1 MKDDKPKAAKKEKSE
16 MANIVVL
23 FEVTPTK
30 EGMKKYLDLAAMLKP
45 MLAGFEGFIRAERF
59 CSLSEEGKLLSMNI
73 WTDEAAVERWR
84 NVMQHR
90 MSQKEGREK
99 LFKSYKITVCS
110 EIRSYTDQDRLQAPQ
125 DSNAIFG
132 V

>member
-1 MKDDKPKAAKKEKSE
+1 
-16 MANIVVL
+16 MANIIVL

-30 EGMKKYLDLAAMLKP
+30 EGMQKYLDLAAMLKP

-59 CSLSEEGKLLSMNI
+59 SSLNEEGKLLSMNV

-90 MSQKEGREK
+90 MSQKKEEK
-99 LFKSYKITVCS
+99 NCSKAIKSQFAQKSVPIQTKTVHRHHRIQMHFLRCKYG
-110 EIRSYTDQDRLQAPQ
+110 IYIQ
-125 DSNAIFG
+125 I
-132 V
+132 

>member
-1 MKDDKPKAAKKEKSE
+1 
-16 MANIVVL
+16 
-23 FEVTPTK
+23 
-30 EGMKKYLDLAAMLKP
+30 MKKYLDIAAMLKP

-59 CSLSEEGKLLSMNI
+59 SSLNEEGKLLSMNV

-99 LFKSYKITVCS
+99 LFESYQITVCS
-110 EIRSYTDQDRLQAPQ
+110 EIRTYTESDRLQALA
-125 DSNAIFG
+125 DSNRYFEREG
-132 V
+132 

>member
-1 MKDDKPKAAKKEKSE
+1 

-23 FEVTPTK
+23 FEVKPTK
-30 EGMKKYLDLAAMLKP
+30 AGMQKYLDLASMLKP
-45 MLAGFEGFIRAERF
+45 MLAGFEGFIAAERF
-59 CSLSEEGKLLSMNI
+59 SSLNEEGKLLSMNV

-90 MSQKEGREK
+90 MSQREGREK
-99 LFKSYKITVCS
+99 LFESYKITICGAV
-110 EIRSYTDQDRLQAPQ
+110 RSYSDTDRENAPAA
-125 DSNAIFG
+125 SNNFFE

>member
-1 MKDDKPKAAKKEKSE
+1 
-16 MANIVVL
+16 MANVVVL
-23 FEVTPTK
+23 FEVKPTK

-59 CSLSEEGKLLSMNI
+59 SSLNEEGKLLSMNV
-73 WTDEAAVERWR
+73 WSDENAVERWR

-99 LFKSYKITVCS
+99 LFESYKITVCS
-110 EIRSYTDQDRLQAPQ
+110 EIRSYTDTDRAQAPA
-125 DSNAIFG
+125 DSNQFFAI
-132 V
+132 